1 MSINSTIRGALRS
14 TLYRYTAALEFREY
28 RRMWLANLSAQTAAW
43 ALIVSRGWFVYEE
56 HHMSS
61 DVAWVTFAATAPAFI
76 VPPIA
81 GVLADRI
88 DRRKL
93 LAASYLVNLGVN
105 LVLAVLAL
113 LGVLQVWQVVALSLF
128 NGAARYTQ
136 MPVSQALAANL
147 VPRDR
152 LLNAL
157 SLTAATNNFSRLAGA
172 ALVTPLLVLTGAPA
186 AFLLCTALYGLGFIQ
201 VMRIGMLSRGGAVA
215 AEGFL
220 RNFLDGL
227 WYIRRQ
233 PLIAMVIILV
243 CFHCGLTMA
252 FESTLPAFSRQTLD
266 AGTDGFGI
274 LMTAV
279 GVGALVGSL
288 GVGGISSAL
297 GRGRMF
303 LVTGLLSGLGIVL
316 LAFAPTM
323 SIAYV
328 AAMLMGCT
336 QAAFMTMGQ
345 AVTQAL
351 AADEYR
357 GRIASVNTLSF
368 QGLMSLMN
376 LGNGMLTDVY
386 SASAVLAAT
395 GSAFVGVMLLSI
407 LLATPRE
414 VYLRGIPEHAMLR
427 SAGPTT

>member
-1 MSINSTIRGALRS
+1 MSIRRALSSTF
-14 TLYRYTAALEFREY
+14 YRYTAALEFRDY
-28 RRMWLANLSAQTAAW
+28 RRMWLANLSAQSAAW
-43 ALIVSRGWFVYEE
+43 ALIVARGWFVYEE

-61 DVAWVTFAATAPAFI
+61 EVALVTFAATAPAFI
-76 VPPIA
+76 IPPIA

-93 LAASYLVNLGVN
+93 LAASYLVNLAVN
-105 LVLAVLAL
+105 LVMATLAL
-113 LGVLQVWQVVALSLF
+113 MGILEVWEVFVLSLV

-136 MPVSQALAANL
+136 LPVAQALAANL
-147 VPRDR
+147 VPRER

-172 ALVTPLLVLTGAPA
+172 ALVTPLLGLTGVHV
-186 AFLLCTALYGLGFIQ
+186 AFFLCTALYGVGFLQ
-201 VMRIGMLSRGGAVA
+201 VMQITSLSRIA
-215 AEGFL
+215 APVRESFF
-220 RNFLDGL
+220 RNFVNGL
-227 WYIRRQ
+227 RYVKSQ

-266 AGTDGFGI
+266 AGTGGFGV

-279 GVGALVGSL
+279 GIGALVGSL
-288 GVGGISSAL
+288 GVGGIQTAL

-303 LVTGLLSGLGIVL
+303 LITGIFSGLGIVM
-316 LAFAPTM
+316 LAYSPTM
-323 SIAYV
+323 PIAYV
-328 AAMLMGCT
+328 AAMIMGCT

-357 GRIASVNTLSF
+357 GRVASINTLSL

-376 LGNGMLTDVY
+376 LGNGMLTDIY
-386 SASAVLAAT
+386 SPSAVLATT
-395 GSAFVGVMLLSI
+395 GGAFVVVMFLSFFI
-407 LLATPRE
+407 ATPRE
-414 VYLRGIPEHAMLR
+414 VYLRGMPEHAMLR
-427 SAGPTT
+427 SATQPA

>member
-1 MSINSTIRGALRS
+1 MSIRRVARNVF
-14 TLYRYTAALEFREY
+14 YRYTAALEFRDY
-28 RRMWLANLSAQTAAW
+28 RRMWFANLSAQSAAW
-43 ALIVSRGWFVYEE
+43 ALIIARGWFVYEE
-56 HHMSS
+56 HQMSS
-61 DVAWVTFAATAPAFI
+61 EVALVTFAATAPAFI
-76 VPPIA
+76 IPPIA

-93 LAASYLVNLGVN
+93 LAASYLVNLAVN

-113 LGVLQVWQVVALSLF
+113 LDVLQVWEVFVLSLI

-136 MPVSQALAANL
+136 LPVSQALAANL

-172 ALVTPLLVLTGAPA
+172 ALITPLLGIVEIHV
-186 AFLLCTALYGLGFIQ
+186 AFFLCSALYAVGFVQ
-201 VMRIGMLSRGGAVA
+201 VMRIESLSRVGTAVR
-215 AEGFL
+215 EGFVQ
-220 RNFLDGL
+220 NFLNGL
-227 WYIRRQ
+227 RYIKGQ
-233 PLIAMVIILV
+233 SLIVMVIILV

-252 FESTLPAFSRQTLD
+252 FESTLPAFSRQTLNT
-266 AGTDGFGI
+266 GTDGFGI

-279 GVGALVGSL
+279 GIGALVGSL

-303 LVTGLLSGLGIVL
+303 LVTGIFSGLGIVL
-316 LAFAPTM
+316 LAFAPNM
-323 SIAYV
+323 LLAYV
-328 AAMLMGCT
+328 AAMVMGAA

-357 GRIASVNTLSF
+357 GRVASVNTLSL

-386 SASAVLAAT
+386 SASAVLATT
-395 GSAFVGVMLLSI
+395 GGAFVVVMLLSFLI
-407 LLATPRE
+407 ATPRE
-414 VYLRGIPEHAMLR
+414 VYLRGLPEHAMLR
-427 SAGPTT
+427 NAS

>member
-1 MSINSTIRGALRS
+1 MSFGRAVRS
-14 TLYRYTAALEFREY
+14 VFYRYTAALEFRDY
-28 RRMWLANLSAQTAAW
+28 RRMWLANLSAQSAAW
-43 ALIVSRGWFVYEE
+43 ALIVARGWFVYEE

-61 DVAWVTFAATAPAFI
+61 EVALVTFAATAPAFI

-93 LAASYLVNLGVN
+93 LAASYLVNLAIN

-113 LGVLQVWQVVALSLF
+113 LGVLQVWEVFGLSLI

-172 ALVTPLLVLTGAPA
+172 ALVTPLMGLMGAHV
-186 AFLLCTALYGLGFIQ
+186 AFFLCTALYAVGFLQ
-201 VMRIGMLSRGGAVA
+201 VMQITSLSRIAIGAH
-215 AEGFL
+215 EGFVQ
-220 RNFLDGL
+220 NFVNGL
-227 WYIRRQ
+227 KYIRSQ

-252 FESTLPAFSRQTLD
+252 FESTLPAFSRQGLNS
-266 AGTDGFGI
+266 GTEGFGI

-279 GVGALVGSL
+279 GIGALFGSL
-288 GVGGISSAL
+288 GVGGISSAV

-303 LVTGLLSGLGIVL
+303 LVTGILSGLGLVM
-316 LAFAPTM
+316 LAFAPNM
-323 SIAYV
+323 PLAYV
-328 AAMLMGCT
+328 AAMMMGGA

-351 AADEYR
+351 ADDEYR
-357 GRIASVNTLSF
+357 GRVASVNTFSL

-386 SASAVLAAT
+386 SASAVLTAT
-395 GSAFVGVMLLSI
+395 GSAFMVVMLLSFLI
-407 LLATPRE
+407 ATPRE
-414 VYLRGIPEHAMLR
+414 VYLRGLPEHAMLR
-427 SAGPTT
+427 NTGRTA